1 MAQHKYY
8 DPEDVKALR
17 TELLLAG
24 LAIMRNK
31 AEVKRWSAIKKEY
44 VLKVGSRV
52 LPVLNAGRDDDK
64 DLFPDPI
71 LGGKSNGKLP
81 EHNSD
86 KETVESQ
93 KKDSGR

>member
-17 TELLLAG
+17 TELLMAG
-24 LAIMRNK
+24 LAIMRNDK
-31 AEVKRWSAIKKEY
+31 KVRLWSAIKKEY

-71 LGGKSNGKLP
+71 LAGKSNGKLSK
-81 EHNSD
+81 HNSSSKTLEAE
-86 KETVESQ
+86 KE
-93 KKDSGR
+93 D